1 MHILEQKV
9 RQAMAE
15 DRYAVI
21 PFLTAGYP
29 DEETFWKAIA
39 DMDQH
44 GADIIEVGV
53 PFSDPVADGPVI
65 EAASRQV
72 LADGVSLAGILEN
85 FKLRRDFLKAS
96 IVLMGYFNPF
106 MQYGWEKLAKDM
118 KDAGI
123 SGIIIPDL
131 PFEEAGPYREIM
143 KAQGIALIALV
154 GPNTSEERMQLYADV
169 SEGYAYVISVLGTTG
184 EREKVAPMVATTLR
198 RAKSV
203 FKLPIAMGFGLSH
216 PEQLDVL
223 PEDAQPDAVVFG
235 SALVKYLAEGNDAAE
250 FMQRWEGDKARRRH
264 G

>member
-29 DEETFWKAIA
+29 DEETFWRAIA

-131 PFEEAGPYREIM
+131 PFE
-143 KAQGIALIALV
+143 
-154 GPNTSEERMQLYADV
+154 
-169 SEGYAYVISVLGTTG
+169 
-184 EREKVAPMVATTLR
+184 
-198 RAKSV
+198 
-203 FKLPIAMGFGLSH
+203 
-216 PEQLDVL
+216 
-223 PEDAQPDAVVFG
+223 
-235 SALVKYLAEGNDAAE
+235 
-250 FMQRWEGDKARRRH
+250 
-264 G
+264 

>member
-1 MHILEQKV
+1 MHILEETI

-29 DEETFWKAIA
+29 DADTFWKAIA
-39 DMDQH
+39 ELDQH

-65 EAASRQV
+65 EAASRHV
-72 LADGVSLAGILEN
+72 LADGVNLAGILEN
-85 FKLRRDFLKAS
+85 FRMRKDFLKAA

-106 MQYGWEKLAKDM
+106 MQYGWEKLARDM
-118 KDAGI
+118 KEAGI

-131 PFEEAGPYREIM
+131 PYEEAAPYREIM
-143 KAQGIALIALV
+143 KEQGIALIALV
-154 GPNTSEERMQLYADV
+154 GPNTSAERMQLYADV
-169 SEGYAYVISVLGTTG
+169 SEGYVYVISVLGTTG
-184 EREKVAPMVATTLR
+184 ERATVAPMVATTLR
-198 RAKSV
+198 RARSV
-203 FKLPIAMGFGLSH
+203 FQLPIAMGFGLSH

-235 SALVKYLAEGNDAAE
+235 SALVRSLAEGKTASE
-250 FMQRWEGDKARRRH
+250 FMQRWEGEKSRRRH